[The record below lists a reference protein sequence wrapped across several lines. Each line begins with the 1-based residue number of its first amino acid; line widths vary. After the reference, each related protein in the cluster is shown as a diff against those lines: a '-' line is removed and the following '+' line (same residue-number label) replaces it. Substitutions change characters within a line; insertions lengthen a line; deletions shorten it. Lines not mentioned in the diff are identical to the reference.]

1 MSYYER
7 NKAGIKRYLAKLD
20 EVKLRLPRGAKA
32 EIQSAAAAAGQS
44 VNQYIQDA
52 LLSRMGIDRWPRQ
65 EGE

>member
-20 EVKLRLPRGAKA
+20 EIKLRLPRGAKT

-52 LLSRMGIDRWPRQ
+52 ILARIGIDRWPRQ
-65 EGE
+65 GGE